1 MARAHKTDCK
11 GTAFFWNTQIFS
23 EKNVFFLIKSM
34 IILLSLYV
42 HDVILTL
49 KCVTLALLAVCNV
62 ILTLKC
68 VTFVTFVTLR
78 RCAPRCFDINAN
90 VLMHC
95 FVAARFAA
103 RL

>member
-11 GTAFFWNTQIFS
+11 GTTFFWNTQIFS

-68 VTFVTFVTLR
+68 VTFVTL
-78 RCAPRCFDINAN
+78 
-90 VLMHC
+90 
-95 FVAARFAA
+95 
-103 RL
+103 